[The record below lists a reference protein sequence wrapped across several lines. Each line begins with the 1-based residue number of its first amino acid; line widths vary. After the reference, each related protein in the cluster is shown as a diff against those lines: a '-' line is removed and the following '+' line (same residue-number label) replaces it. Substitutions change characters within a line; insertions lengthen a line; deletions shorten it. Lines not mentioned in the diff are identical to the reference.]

1 MIKFPVAIVLY
12 NPSLSAINRIINF
25 VDLGVNLYIFDN
37 SEKKN
42 DLFLN
47 QKGIMYYSYEYNYG
61 LSFSLNFICN
71 RIKEDKFDSFLF
83 FDQDTIFTIQT
94 LEFVQNFVNYKNL
107 INDSILNSAL
117 AVNFRDNSVLNSPL
131 NIINT
136 RFFSSYS
143 INEVFFNIN
152 SGTMYFLKNYYLFNW
167 FDNKY
172 FVDGVD
178 YSFSLDVIINKFRN
192 FSITNVPGLNH
203 SEEQGDSSI
212 FILGK
217 KITSRVYSF
226 KRNYD
231 FLRSHFFLLIKT
243 FKVPSIKPKLF
254 ILKAFL
260 GYLFA
265 QIIFRV
271 NYCINKLF

>member
-1 MIKFPVAIVLY
+1 MIKFPLAIILY
-12 NPSLSAINRIINF
+12 NPSLSSINRILNF
-25 VDLGVNLYIFDN
+25 VDLGVKFYVFDN

-42 DLFLN
+42 EALLN
-47 QKGIMYYSYEYNYG
+47 QNGIKYYSDEYNYG
-61 LSFSLNFICN
+61 LSFSLNFLCN
-71 RIKEDKFDSFLF
+71 KIKQDKFDSFLF

-94 LEFVQNFVNYKNL
+94 LEFVQNFVDFKYY

-136 RFFSSYS
+136 WFLNSYS

-203 SEEQGDSSI
+203 FEEQGDSSI

-231 FLRSHFFLLIKT
+231 FLRSHFFLIIKT
-243 FKVPSIKPKLF
+243 FKVPSVKPKLF

>member
-1 MIKFPVAIVLY
+1 MIKFPLAIILY
-12 NPSLSAINRIINF
+12 NPSLSSINRILNF
-25 VDLGVNLYIFDN
+25 VDLGVKFYVFDN

-42 DLFLN
+42 EALLN
-47 QKGIMYYSYEYNYG
+47 QNGIKYYSDEYNYG
-61 LSFSLNFICN
+61 LSFSLNFLCN
-71 RIKEDKFDSFLF
+71 KIKQDKFDSFLF

-94 LEFVQNFVNYKNL
+94 LEFVQNFVDFKYY

-136 RFFSSYS
+136 WFFNSYS

-152 SGTMYFLKNYYLFNW
+152 SGTMYFLKNYYLYNW

-203 SEEQGDSSI
+203 FDEQGDSNI

-217 KITSRVYSF
+217 KITSRIYSF